1 MNNSRFF
8 RFRTP
13 TSVLI
18 IANIVAIIFAVV
30 QKWDVAAVLCLYLA
44 ESFIIMG
51 FNCVRVLSL
60 RQFTAAKKWGT
71 IILIISLN
79 AFIFPIVIICLVGA
93 AILAK
98 PYYDSASFAGFN
110 LCIMIFIAN
119 HAFSC
124 RYNIRRDRLTTP
136 NIRKIVAI
144 PFLRIIVIFL
154 TVWLGIY
161 LFALIGKQAGI
172 FILVLFLIIK
182 TIVDVKIHNWGNN
195 IGQDEKQTGSL

>member
-1 MNNSRFF
+1 MPESRFS

-18 IANIVAIIFAVV
+18 IANIVAIIFAVA
-30 QKWDVAAVLCLYLA
+30 QKWDVAAIMCLYLA

-60 RQFTAAKKWGT
+60 RQFTATQRWGT
-71 IILIISLN
+71 IILIIFLN
-79 AFIFPIVIICLVGA
+79 AMIFPIVIVCLVGA

-110 LCIMIFIAN
+110 LCIMIFLAN

-124 RYNIRRDRLTTP
+124 LYNIRRDRLTTP

-154 TVWLGIY
+154 TVWLGLE
-161 LFALIGKQAGI
+161 LFASIGKQAGI
-172 FILVLFLIIK
+172 FILVFFLILK
-182 TIVDVKIHNWGNN
+182 TIVDVKMHNWGNN
-195 IGQDEKQTGSL
+195 IGKDKEQTGSF

>member
-1 MNNSRFF
+1 MNSNRFF

-30 QKWDVAAVLCLYLA
+30 QKWDVAAVLCLYLT

-60 RQFTAAKKWGT
+60 RQFTAAQKWGT
-71 IILIISLN
+71 IILIIFLN
-79 AFIFPIVIICLVGA
+79 AFIFPIVIVCLVCA
-93 AILAK
+93 LILAK
-98 PYYDSASFAGFN
+98 PHYDSASFAGFN

-124 RYNIRRDRLTTP
+124 RDNIRSDRLTTP
-136 NIRKIVAI
+136 NIFKILAI
-144 PFLRIIVIFL
+144 PFVRILMIFL
-154 TVWLGIY
+154 TASLGAA
-161 LFALIGKQAGI
+161 LFISIGGSGAI
-172 FILVLFLIIK
+172 FILVFFLIIK
-182 TIVDVKIHNWGNN
+182 TIVDVKMHNWGRN
-195 IGQDEKQTGSL
+195 IGKDKEQTGSF